1 MQMFSLWYGSYTSQR
16 KLLPGSC
23 AELNNIVRISV
34 TKFASF
40 PPPQKKKKLGE
51 TSMRT
56 RVNTQL
62 PDPTDNSKRLEQ
74 QLH

>member
-23 AELNNIVRISV
+23 AELNNIVRVSV
-34 TKFASF
+34 TTTVCFL
-40 PPPQKKKKLGE
+40 PPPEKKILGE

-62 PDPTDNSKRLEQ
+62 PDPTDSSNRLV
-74 QLH
+74 